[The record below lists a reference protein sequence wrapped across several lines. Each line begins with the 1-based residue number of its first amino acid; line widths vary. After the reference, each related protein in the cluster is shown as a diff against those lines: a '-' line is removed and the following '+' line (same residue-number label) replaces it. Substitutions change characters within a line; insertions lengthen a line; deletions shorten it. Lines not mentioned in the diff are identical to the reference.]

1 MSATAVVDR
10 EPGFEIVPSD
20 GEEGVEK
27 VPSGP
32 TQGHILSFPPLGI
45 EPNSPARGARKKG
58 GWPATEEAERSRG
71 WGRRIP
77 ERPDIKSLSS
87 RKRQTDHK
95 KCRGKERR
103 SRSGIYTERIRD
115 SKSPAQGNNSKP
127 DA

>member
-58 GWPATEEAERSRG
+58 GWPATEEVELSRG

-77 ERPDIKSLSS
+77 ERPAILQLEDGEARREAARHKIFSTTPSLG
-87 RKRQTDHK
+87 KRL
-95 KCRGKERR
+95 
-103 SRSGIYTERIRD
+103 SP
-115 SKSPAQGNNSKP
+115 SPA
-127 DA
+127 